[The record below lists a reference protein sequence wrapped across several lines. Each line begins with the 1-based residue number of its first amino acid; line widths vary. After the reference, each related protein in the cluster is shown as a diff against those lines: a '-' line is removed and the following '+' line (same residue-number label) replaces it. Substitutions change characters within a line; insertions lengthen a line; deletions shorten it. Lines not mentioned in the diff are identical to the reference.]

1 MSHISKC
8 QTQYKSLDEVKVAA
22 DVLGFDFMENQKKH
36 EWYGRMVGDS
46 AEGRATAQEF
56 GIENLGKCDHA
67 LRLKD
72 HRQGDYEIGVV
83 RRDDGT
89 FALVYDSWGPGQR
102 LEQRAG
108 QGLTKFKQEYGIAV
122 TQARVEKTL
131 SRQGFRMT
139 REDIGDGR
147 VRLRLQRRTT

>member
-8 QTQYKSLDEVKVAA
+8 ETQYKSLAEVKVAA
-22 DVLGFDFMENQKKH
+22 DVLGFLFMEDQKEH
-36 EWYGRMVGDS
+36 AWYGRMVGDS
-46 AEGRATAQEF
+46 AEGRATAAEF

-72 HRQGDYEIGVV
+72 HKQGDYEVGVV

-89 FALVYDSWGPGQR
+89 FALVYDSWGPGER
-102 LEQRAG
+102 LERAAG
-108 QGLTKFKQEYGIAV
+108 KGLVRFKQEYGIAV

-131 SRQGFRMT
+131 ARQGFKMT
-139 REDIGDGR
+139 RENIGGGR
-147 VRLRLQRRTT
+147 VRVRLQRRAT

>member
-8 QTQYKSLDEVKVAA
+8 ETQYKSLTEVKTAG
-22 DVLGFDFMENQKKH
+22 DVLGFDFIENQRTH
-36 EWYGRMVGDS
+36 AWYGRMVGDS
-46 AEGRATAQEF
+46 AEGRATAREF
-56 GIENLGKCDHA
+56 GVENLGKCDHV

-89 FALVYDSWGPGQR
+89 YSLVYDSWGPGQR
-102 LEQRAG
+102 LEERAG
-108 QGLTKFKQEYGIAV
+108 KGLTRFKQEYGIAV

-131 SRQGFRMT
+131 ARQGFRMT

-147 VRLRLQRRTT
+147 VRLRLQRRTA